1 MTPQDKWPRDGNTIR
16 RILITA
22 SVVTVLILAAI
33 SVNISMPRASY
44 DPNDSI
50 QWENAS
56 HDPHPQLT
64 YTDGDGIPDVEE
76 YYCGHPIYVQD
87 MDADGMLDFWEAQWS
102 VVDPVSEE
110 RSLYGL
116 DATDML
122 EDPDG
127 DGYDFNGNGRID
139 WYDDRIVSCYSDI
152 PSVPTYSRASVENLV
167 ASPELYHGSLVLLEE
182 VYVEDNG
189 SYREGDGSDHASE
202 ISIEVV
208 DHYKSNYRSTLTV
221 ILRPYSIR
229 PSDLEGRYEF
239 SEGRYLRGTWVD
251 IQGRFVQNDSDMY
264 IEVRGGEQFTNLHEF
279 NSRFYTG
286 DPTMHPV
293 VRERDHLYNE
303 TDPMNPDT
311 DGDGMTD
318 GWEARYGR
326 GYWDA
331 ANGTRIWVW
340 QIDPTDPRDATRD
353 PDEDGWNNLEEFN
366 LGTSPIDGTSY
377 P

>member
-1 MTPQDKWPRDGNTIR
+1 MVPQDRRPRDGSNIR
-16 RILITA
+16 RVLVSA
-22 SVVTVLILAAI
+22 SVVTFIILAAVA
-33 SVNISMPRASY
+33 VNISMPRAIFNPS
-44 DPNDSI
+44 DSI
-50 QWENAS
+50 EWENAD

-64 YTDGDGIPDVEE
+64 DMDGDGIPDVEE
-76 YYCGHPIYVQD
+76 YYPGNPINVQD
-87 MDADGMLDFWEAQWS
+87 MDGDGMLDFWEAHWS
-102 VVDPVSEE
+102 VVDPISEE

-122 EDPDG
+122 EDPDE

-139 WYDDRIVSCYSDI
+139 WYDDRVSYYYSKFPVD
-152 PSVPTYSRASVENLV
+152 PHYTRSSVEDLV
-167 ASPELYHGSLVLLEE
+167 GSPEMYNGRLVLLKE

-189 SYREGDGSDHASE
+189 SYQKGDWSDCGIE
-202 ISIEVV
+202 ISIGVV
-208 DHYKSNYRSTLTV
+208 DDYKRWNRSRLTV
-221 ILRPYSIR
+221 VLMPYSIR
-229 PSDLEGRYEF
+229 PPFLQGRYEY
-239 SEGRYLRGTWVD
+239 SPDRYHGGTLID
-251 IQGRFVQNDSDMY
+251 IQGRFVQRGGDMC
-264 IEVRGGEQFTNLHEF
+264 IEVRGGERFTNLLEF

-286 DPTMHPV
+286 DPTIHPV
-293 VRERDHLYNE
+293 LRERDHLYNE

-318 GWEARYGR
+318 GWEARYGK

-331 ANGTRIWVW
+331 ANGTHVWVW

-366 LGTSPIDGTSY
+366 LGTSPIDSTSH